1 MITDTV
7 APTPQASLA
16 RGKHS
21 PMRIGTLEQWSSLA
35 RKATLHLHP
44 PGACIAVL
52 AANEQAW
59 HQMNAWLDGELT
71 SIMWLRSLGDL
82 DRLAHGPDVVIVERA
97 MLQDCDVMLRR
108 IRRRR
113 LTATVVVTGAL
124 DLKDVA
130 HLLDAGADDAIPDG
144 SPALTSRLR
153 AAVRRACTVNAS
165 MRISVGDITYDRE
178 ARHVWCAS
186 TKVRLTRTEESLLD
200 CLFWYAPHPVAVADL
215 TAFVWGGE
223 VTVERRN
230 LVHVY
235 VGYLRRKL
243 SMSRQTV
250 IRTVRGTGYQLA
262 ARQDGATRS

>member
-1 MITDTV
+1 MITDTF
-7 APTPQASLA
+7 APTSQASLA
-16 RGKHS
+16 PGEHS
-21 PMRIGTLEQWSSLA
+21 LTRIGALEQRSSLA
-35 RKATLHLHP
+35 RSATLHLHP

-52 AANEQAW
+52 AASEQAW
-59 HQMNAWLDGELT
+59 RQMNARLTGELT
-71 SIMWLRSLGDL
+71 SIMWLRSFGDL
-82 DRLAHGPDVVIVERA
+82 DQVDHDPDIVIVERA
-97 MLQDCDVMLRR
+97 MLRDCDVMLRR

-124 DLKDVA
+124 DLRDVA

-144 SPALTSRLR
+144 SPVLTSRLR
-153 AAVRRACTVNAS
+153 AAARRARTVNAS

-178 ARHVWCAS
+178 ARQVWCAG
-186 TKVRLTRTEESLLD
+186 TKLQLTRTEESLFD

-243 SMSRQTV
+243 SMSKQTV

-262 ARQDGATRS
+262 ARQDGAGRS